1 MLTHTTTALLEGLAD
16 PADEET
22 WRAFDARFRPILN
35 GFARRLGLAPEDAAD
50 AAQETLTRFVRA
62 YRAGKYDRNRGR
74 LRAWIIGIARHC
86 IIDLKQSRAARAKER
101 GLSAVAELPDDT
113 TLTELWDTECEQEI
127 LRQGLDELRRET
139 KTDARTLRAF
149 EMVAFDGRRP
159 AEVAQELA
167 ITTNDVYLAKHR
179 CLKRLRAII
188 DQLDE
193 LYEVA

>member
-22 WRAFDARFRPILN
+22 WRAFDARFRPMLN

-188 DQLDE
+188 NQLDE
-193 LYEVA
+193 LYEVT

>member
-188 DQLDE
+188 NQLDE